1 MLPAICLEIPTE
13 ILSEISLVILQKV
26 LSVIIL
32 LLTYSFGNSFQFL
45 RFFFNS
51 FVNIW
56 VKFPMP
62 SKKSSTT
69 TLTFPSEIYLGIYL
83 EISLGFLENV
93 LIVYNNPVQNF
104 PFYEKFN
111 WLERKSNTHSKAY
124 EMSRRLTP
132 PTARP
137 RCPIFILVI
146 LLVVAST
153 IAKYSNWNWHQLFN
167 S

>member
-26 LSVIIL
+26 LLVIIL

-104 PFYEKFN
+104 PFYEKF
-111 WLERKSNTHSKAY
+111 T
-124 EMSRRLTP
+124 LTGTEIEHTLQGLWNVQTINVANR
-132 PTARP
+132 TATLP
-137 RCPIFILVI
+137 NIYFGNFVGSCFDNCKIFQLK
-146 LLVVAST
+146 LAST
-153 IAKYSNWNWHQLFN
+153 I
-167 S
+167 